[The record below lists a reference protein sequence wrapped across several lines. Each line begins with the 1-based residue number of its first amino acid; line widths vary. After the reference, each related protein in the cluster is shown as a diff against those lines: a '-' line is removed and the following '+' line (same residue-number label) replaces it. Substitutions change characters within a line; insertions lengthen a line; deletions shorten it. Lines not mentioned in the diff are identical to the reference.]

1 MPSRNQL
8 FPFFLTKVMPLLL
21 PPNSPNVLNR
31 SIILGTVMDISI
43 SNYYD
48 TSFNGFLSGLLRNVS
63 EAF

>member
-21 PPNSPNVLNR
+21 PPTSPNVLNR
-31 SIILGTVMDISI
+31 SIILGTVMVISV
-43 SNYYD
+43 SNSYD